1 MANLAYIEQRL
12 NSDPRFRE
20 AFLEDPVTT
29 LLAAGLVLSPENARQ
44 LRQRVAELKSM
55 SPATPGA
62 SVRSAANRVM
72 TTVTDQFVGSSSG
85 PAQTR
90 PIRLVILD
98 EL

>member
-1 MANLAYIEQRL
+1 MADLAHIEQRL
-12 NSDPRFRE
+12 NSDPQFRE

-29 LLAAGLVLSPENARQ
+29 LFAAGLILSPANAHL
-44 LRQRVAELKSM
+44 LRERVAGIRNM

-72 TTVTDQFVGSSSG
+72 TTITDQFVGSSSG
-85 PAQTR
+85 PAQSR
-90 PIRLVILD
+90 PIRLIILD